1 MTTETENL
9 DNHLPVSPNT
19 LRKTFLRVDFPVE
32 EYVPEAIL
40 EPKEIYRIP
49 FSFVVPSHIPAQI
62 CHHTCANCQVHEEH
76 LQLPPSLGKISQYFE
91 NTHDMAPSEAEIQ
104 YSISFSVVEKM
115 SQAEWPKALNE
126 TIYPIYILPRRSE
139 MAPLLLYPESRYY
152 KTRAEK
158 GLKKGILRSEVGTMV
173 LSTFQPQG
181 IELCRGPQPQ
191 NSIEASTTVRIN
203 LRFEPACEKQLPPR
217 MVSSEIKLK
226 AMTFFGMEPWFNFPD
241 HSGPSAWGSR
251 QAYWSETVSL
261 QQQNCVIDWRKQAKA
276 DGSDLTLFYTA
287 SVDISVALPDTL
299 VYPPTFHS
307 CFISRVY
314 ALKTILSYRDHSKAR
329 GNSSASL
336 TVPLQIY
343 VS

>member
-158 GLKKGILRSEVGTMV
+158 GLKKG
-173 LSTFQPQG
+173 
-181 IELCRGPQPQ
+181 
-191 NSIEASTTVRIN
+191 N
-203 LRFEPACEKQLPPR
+203 PAIGSR
-217 MVSSEIKLK
+217 NYGAI
-226 AMTFFGMEPWFNFPD
+226 NFPATRNRVV
-241 HSGPSAWGSR
+241 PR
-251 QAYWSETVSL
+251 
-261 QQQNCVIDWRKQAKA
+261 
-276 DGSDLTLFYTA
+276 TA
-287 SVDISVALPDTL
+287 TP
-299 VYPPTFHS
+299 
-307 CFISRVY
+307 
-314 ALKTILSYRDHSKAR
+314 K
-329 GNSSASL
+329 
-336 TVPLQIY
+336 
-343 VS
+343 